1 MDLTSFSDVD
11 VTDKVQ
17 MLQFF
22 DLNYLAHE
30 QIAQSIQTQSGIT
43 INHFPLFTAV
53 PPNKDWLLTHDQE
66 HQEISARLNLG
77 TPPTLDSCDFENQQ
91 ITDDWLN
98 DHYLLHQQ
106 IAQVLGI

>member
-1 MDLTSFSDVD
+1 MDLTAFTDVD
-11 VTDKVQ
+11 VTDRVS

-30 QIAQSIQTQSGIT
+30 QIAKTLQTQDQIT
-43 INHFPLFTAV
+43 IDHVPLFTPV

-66 HQEISARLNLG
+66 HQDISARLNLG
-77 TPPTLDSCDFENQQ
+77 IPPSLDSCDFENQTR
-91 ITDDWLN
+91 TDDWLN

-106 IAQVLGI
+106 IAQALGI